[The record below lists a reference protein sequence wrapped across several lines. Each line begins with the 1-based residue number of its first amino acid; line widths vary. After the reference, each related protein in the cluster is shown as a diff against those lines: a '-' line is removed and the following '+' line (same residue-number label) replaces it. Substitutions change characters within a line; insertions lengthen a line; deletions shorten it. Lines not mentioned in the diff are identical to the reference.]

1 VGDLNTPFSPIKHPD
16 KKLKKDV
23 IELNNTL
30 DDKDLTD
37 IYRVFHST
45 TADYTFF
52 SAAHGT
58 FSKIEHILGHKANLN
73 KYKKIKTAP
82 YNS

>member
-1 VGDLNTPFSPIKHPD
+1 MD
-16 KKLKKDV
+16 KM
-23 IELNNTL
+23 N
-30 DDKDLTD
+30 LTD
-37 IYRVFHST
+37 IYGVFHPM

-73 KYKKIKTAP
+73 KYKELK
-82 YNS
+82 